1 VLAATVLPKVQQHGF
16 EQWSNGS
23 SRSPAANIAQQP
35 VQTAAPP
42 VQRQTI
48 AWNQKEVVEYL
59 EDMKQPELA
68 AFWKAYGTISLSAGA
83 VGGGLGGLSAGMP
96 FAVTLQATP
105 NMTSF
110 DVALEIA
117 RRALADKAW
126 TNDGIFQSFR
136 AYVKSIQPAAPR
148 PAPASQ
154 SSTSATSQGAWTEA
168 GVIDA
173 FTRKYGN
180 NEDAMRAM
188 ILVMSMYT
196 LKHDNK
202 MWFTDY
208 AVDHQKRIIYI
219 ATNSDSN
226 LFYRT
231 NENAADQLFQVLSDA
246 MFPLTGLKE
255 SWEGMTWRLLGG
267 GGKIAGGA
275 VSAVGGVLLIL
286 APEPTMLTKVGG
298 GGAAVFGANTVVDGA
313 TQLFRREG
321 GVNLI
326 GEGFG
331 AYGQYMAGDS
341 GEAAARYWVGWSEVI
356 FDIAGGAG
364 ATKLGNVPL
373 RLNQLPAATK
383 ASLQRAFLK
392 LAPRAAETY
401 GEQYFKTLAL

>member
-1 VLAATVLPKVQQHGF
+1 
-16 EQWSNGS
+16 
-23 SRSPAANIAQQP
+23 
-35 VQTAAPP
+35 
-42 VQRQTI
+42 
-48 AWNQKEVVEYL
+48 
-59 EDMKQPELA
+59 
-68 AFWKAYGTISLSAGA
+68 
-83 VGGGLGGLSAGMP
+83 MP
-96 FAVTLQATP
+96 FAVTLQASP

-401 GEQYFKTLAL
+401 GEQYFKTLALQATRNPSSNVVVLGKTFEDGVSYTKVAAHYRATYFKLEYWRELTKTLNGEQLWKINKAFLEQQIRQGKQIIVSHDPAIATGFFKQEVA